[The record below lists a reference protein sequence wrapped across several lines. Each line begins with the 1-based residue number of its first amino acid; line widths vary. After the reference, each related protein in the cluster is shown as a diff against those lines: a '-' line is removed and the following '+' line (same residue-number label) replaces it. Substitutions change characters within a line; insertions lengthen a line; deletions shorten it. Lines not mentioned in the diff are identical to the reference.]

1 MSNTFFVIGH
11 RKIDAA
17 TILLVKA
24 TISGVEITLEN
35 GDIYYLSNYSV
46 EEMVNIVNNAKE
58 NLI

>member
-1 MSNTFFVIGH
+1 
-11 RKIDAA
+11 
-17 TILLVKA
+17 VKA
-24 TISGVEITLEN
+24 TKSGVEITLED

>member
-1 MSNTFFVIGH
+1 MSNTFLVIGH

-17 TILLVKA
+17 RILLVKA
-24 TISGVEITLEN
+24 TKSGVEITLEN